1 MGIANRAAVP
11 YVSVNG
17 VRGCVLAAASAGLSV
32 EQSSAMIGI
41 DRETLADPGARVSV
55 ELLYRAWNVVA
66 ERVGD
71 DAFGLH
77 VAEIMQDS
85 LFDVYDFAVTHA
97 PTLRDALQSMIR
109 NLRLQHDGAE
119 LHLSV
124 ARREARIEVNFYTT
138 RELPR
143 HFCECAVAVWYL
155 RARSLLTAPFVAR
168 RIDFRHR
175 EPNDLSE
182 HRRIFAAPVTFGA
195 RTDGVCFDAA
205 LLDTPL
211 VTANLALHRVMEEH
225 AADRATRLPAQASI
239 EDRVRQV
246 IERHLA
252 RGVPSLPAIARSLG
266 MSARSLQRALADV
279 GSSHSTLLD
288 SVRRELAL
296 SWLAD
301 RTRSIQEISDALG
314 FANPTAFAR
323 AFRRWTGGPPSSQ
336 RPGSPSSA

>member
-1 MGIANRAAVP
+1 MP
-11 YVSVNG
+11 YVGVNG
-17 VRGCVLAAASAGLSV
+17 VRSCVLAAASAGLSV
-32 EQSSAMIGI
+32 EQSAEMIGI

-77 VAEIMQDS
+77 AAEVMQGS
-85 LFDVYDFAVTHA
+85 LFDVYDFAATHA
-97 PTLRDALQSMIR
+97 PTLQDALQSMIKH
-109 NLRLQHDGAE
+109 LRLQHDGAE
-119 LHLSV
+119 LRLSV
-124 ARREARIEVNFYTT
+124 TDGEARVEVNFYAT

-143 HFCECAVAVWYL
+143 HYCECAVAVWYL

-168 RIDFRHR
+168 RVDFRHR
-175 EPNDLSE
+175 EPTNLSE

-195 RTDGVCFDAA
+195 RADGVCFDAA
-205 LLDTPL
+205 LLDAPL

-225 AADRATRLPAQASI
+225 AADRAARLPAQASI
-239 EDRVRQV
+239 EERVRGE

-266 MSARSLQRALADV
+266 MSTRSLQRALAEV

-288 SVRRELAL
+288 GVRRELAL

-314 FANPTAFAR
+314 FAKPTAFAR

-336 RPGSPSSA
+336 RPGSQASA